1 VQKNKSNIVI
11 VIGAQWGDEGKGK
24 VTDYFAARADY
35 IVRFQGGNNAGH
47 TIILDDKTVKLHLI
61 PSGILH
67 KDCKL
72 VIGSGVVV
80 DPRVLIK
87 ELNMLKKEGLST
99 NLLISDKAHLIM
111 PYHVDIDYHLT
122 NFQNKLAAGS
132 TRSGIAPVYA
142 DKLYRHGL
150 RITDLLNKEL
160 FEMRLKKS
168 FTFNRLLVENVFNK
182 KFEHTFENIMEE
194 FLSYGETLSPYVA
207 NITEE
212 LSTALKNNKQLMFEG
227 AQGACLD
234 VDHGLYPYTTSSNT
248 IAGQVEAGAGIGLNN
263 GSKKI
268 VGIAKAYLTYV
279 GRGPFPTE
287 IKGRLEDKIRDVG
300 QEYGTTTGRARRI
313 GWIDLVQLKYANQ
326 LNNFSE
332 IILTKVD
339 VLSGLKK
346 IKLCVGYQINNKS
359 FPGVPSDI
367 ESFRNINPVYETLP
381 GWESLPNTIES
392 LDQCPKELKNFIKK
406 IEEVSGVTIS
416 LVSYGPDRNQTFKI

>member
-1 VQKNKSNIVI
+1 MQKNKSNIVV

-24 VTDYFAARADY
+24 VTDYFAARANY

-61 PSGILH
+61 PSGVLH
-67 KDCKL
+67 KECKL
-72 VIGSGVVV
+72 IIGNGVVI

-99 NLLISDKAHLIM
+99 NLLISDRAHLIM

-122 NFQNKLAAGS
+122 NYQNELAAGS

-150 RITDLLNKEL
+150 RVADLLNKEL
-160 FEMRLKKS
+160 FETRLKKS
-168 FTFNRLLVENVFNK
+168 FDFNKALVEKVFNE
-182 KFEHTFENIMEE
+182 KFEHSYQDILKE
-194 FLSYGETLSPYVA
+194 FLGYGSMIKQYVA
-207 NITEE
+207 NITEV
-212 LSTALKNNKQLMFEG
+212 LSSAVEKNEQIMFEG

-248 IAGQVEAGAGIGLNN
+248 IAGQVEAGGGVGLNT
-263 GSKKI
+263 SKKI

-287 IKGRLEDKIRDVG
+287 IKGELEEKIRDIG
-300 QEYGTTTGRARRI
+300 QEYGTTTGRARRV
-313 GWIDLVQLKYANQ
+313 GWIDLVQLKFANQ
-326 LNNFSE
+326 LNDFSE

-339 VLSGLKK
+339 VLSGLEN
-346 IKLCVGYQINNKS
+346 IKLCVGYKVNGKNFS
-359 FPGVPSDI
+359 GVPSDI
-367 ESFRNINPVYETLP
+367 HNFSNIEPIYETLP
-381 GWESLPNTIES
+381 GWNSLPNHIES
-392 LDQCPKELKNFIKK
+392 IEECPSELKNFISRV
-406 IEEVSGVTIS
+406 EEVAEVNVS
-416 LVSYGPDRNQTFKI
+416 LISYGPDRNQTFKI

>member
-1 VQKNKSNIVI
+1 MQKNKSNIVV

-24 VTDYFAARADY
+24 VTDYFAARANY

-61 PSGILH
+61 PSGVLH
-67 KDCKL
+67 KECKL
-72 VIGSGVVV
+72 IIGNGVVI

-99 NLLISDKAHLIM
+99 NLLISDRAHLIM

-122 NFQNKLAAGS
+122 NYQNELAAGS

-150 RITDLLNKEL
+150 RVADLLNEDL
-160 FEMRLKKS
+160 FETRLKKS
-168 FTFNRLLVENVFNK
+168 FDFNKALVEKVFNE
-182 KFEHTFENIMEE
+182 KFNHNYKEILKE
-194 FLSYGETLSPYVA
+194 FLGYGSVIKQYIA
-207 NITEE
+207 NITEV
-212 LSTALKNNKQLMFEG
+212 LSSAVEKNEQIMFEG

-248 IAGQVEAGAGIGLNN
+248 IAGQIEAGGGVGLNS
-263 GSKKI
+263 SKKI

-287 IKGRLEDKIRDVG
+287 IKGELEDKIRDVG
-300 QEYGTTTGRARRI
+300 QEYGTTTGRARRV
-313 GWIDLVQLKYANQ
+313 GWIDLVQLKFANQ
-326 LNNFSE
+326 LNDFSE

-339 VLSGLKK
+339 VLSGLKN
-346 IKLCVGYQINNKS
+346 IKLCVGYKVNGKD
-359 FPGVPSDI
+359 FTGVPSDI
-367 ESFRNINPVYETLP
+367 HNFKNIEPVYETLP
-381 GWESLPNTIES
+381 GWDSLPNHIES
-392 LDQCPKELKNFIKK
+392 LNQCPDELKNFVARVEKVAGVK
-406 IEEVSGVTIS
+406 VSLI
-416 LVSYGPDRNQTFKI
+416 SYGPDRNQTFKI

>member
-1 VQKNKSNIVI
+1 MQKNKGNIVV

-24 VTDYFAARADY
+24 VTDYFAARANY

-61 PSGILH
+61 PSGVLH
-67 KDCKL
+67 KECKL
-72 VIGSGVVV
+72 IIGNGVVI

-99 NLLISDKAHLIM
+99 NLLISDRAHLIM

-122 NFQNKLAAGS
+122 NYQNELAAGS

-150 RITDLLNKEL
+150 RVADLLNKEL
-160 FEMRLKKS
+160 FETRLKKS
-168 FTFNRLLVENVFNK
+168 FDFNKALVEKVFNE
-182 KFEHTFENIMEE
+182 KFEHGYEDILKE
-194 FLSYGETLSPYVA
+194 FLGYGSMIKQYVA
-207 NITEE
+207 NITEV
-212 LSTALKNNKQLMFEG
+212 LSSAVEKNEQIMFEG

-248 IAGQVEAGAGIGLNN
+248 IAGQVEAGGGIGLNT
-263 GSKKI
+263 SKKI

-287 IKGRLEDKIRDVG
+287 IKGELEEKIRDIG
-300 QEYGTTTGRARRI
+300 QEYGTTTGRARRV
-313 GWIDLVQLKYANQ
+313 GWIDLVQLKFANQ
-326 LNNFSE
+326 LNDFSE

-339 VLSGLKK
+339 VLSGLEN
-346 IKLCVGYQINNKS
+346 IKLCVGYKVNGKNFS
-359 FPGVPSDI
+359 GVPSDI
-367 ESFRNINPVYETLP
+367 HNFSNIEPIYETLP
-381 GWESLPNTIES
+381 GWNSLPNHIES
-392 LDQCPKELKNFIKK
+392 IEECPSELKNFISRV
-406 IEEVSGVTIS
+406 EEVAEVNVS
-416 LVSYGPDRNQTFKI
+416 LISYGPDRNQTFKI

>member
-1 VQKNKSNIVI
+1 MQKNKSNIVV

-24 VTDYFAARADY
+24 VTDYFAARTNY

-61 PSGILH
+61 PSGVLH
-67 KDCKL
+67 KKCKL
-72 VIGSGVVV
+72 IIGNGVVI

-99 NLLISDKAHLIM
+99 NLLISDRAHLIM

-122 NFQNKLAAGS
+122 NYQNELAAGS

-150 RITDLLNKEL
+150 RVADLLNEDL
-160 FEMRLKKS
+160 FETRFKKS
-168 FTFNRLLVENVFNK
+168 FDFNRALVEKVFNE
-182 KFEHTFENIMEE
+182 KFNHNYKEILKE
-194 FLSYGETLSPYVA
+194 FLGYGSVIKQYVA
-207 NITEE
+207 NVTEV
-212 LSTALKNNKQLMFEG
+212 LSSAVEKNEQIMFEG

-248 IAGQVEAGAGIGLNN
+248 IAGQIEAGGGIGLNT
-263 GSKKI
+263 SKKI

-287 IKGRLEDKIRDVG
+287 IKGDLEEKIRDIG
-300 QEYGTTTGRARRI
+300 QEYGTTTGRARRV
-313 GWIDLVQLKYANQ
+313 GWIDLVQLKFANQ
-326 LNNFSE
+326 LNGFSE

-339 VLSGLKK
+339 VLSGLKN
-346 IKLCVGYQINNKS
+346 IKLCVGYKVGGKD
-359 FPGVPSDI
+359 FEGVPSNIHNFKNI
-367 ESFRNINPVYETLP
+367 EPVYETLP
-381 GWESLPNTIES
+381 GWGSLPNHIEN
-392 LDQCPKELKNFIKK
+392 LNQCPDELKNFVARVEKVAGVK
-406 IEEVSGVTIS
+406 VSLI
-416 LVSYGPDRNQTFKI
+416 SYGPDRNQTFKI

>member
-1 VQKNKSNIVI
+1 MQKNKSNIVV

-24 VTDYFAARADY
+24 VTDYFAARANY

-61 PSGILH
+61 PSGVLH
-67 KDCKL
+67 KECKL
-72 VIGSGVVV
+72 VIGNGVVI

-87 ELNMLKKEGLST
+87 ELNMLKEEKLST
-99 NLLISDKAHLIM
+99 NLLISDRAHLIM

-122 NFQNKLAAGS
+122 NYQNELAAGS

-150 RITDLLNKEL
+150 RVTDLLNKDL
-160 FEMRLKKS
+160 FAKRLRKS
-168 FTFNRLLVENVFNK
+168 FDFNRSLVENVFKESFNHK
-182 KFEHTFENIMEE
+182 YEEILNE
-194 FLSYGETLSPYVA
+194 FLEYGLVIRQYVTNVTELLS
-207 NITEE
+207 
-212 LSTALKNNKQLMFEG
+212 SALENNEQIMFEG

-248 IAGQVEAGAGIGLNN
+248 IAGQVEAGSGIGFNR
-263 GSKKI
+263 SKKI

-287 IKGRLEDKIRDVG
+287 IKGELEEKIRDVG
-300 QEYGTTTGRARRI
+300 QEYGTTTGRARRV
-313 GWIDLVQLKYANQ
+313 GWIDLVQLKFANQ

-339 VLSGLKK
+339 VLSGLETVKM
-346 IKLCVGYQINNKS
+346 CVGYTVDGQKII
-359 FPGVPSDI
+359 GVPSDI
-367 ESFRNINPVYETLP
+367 HSFSKIEPIYESLP
-381 GWESLPNTIES
+381 GWSSLPDHIDNI
-392 LDQCPKELKNFIKK
+392 DQCPVELKNFISRV
-406 IEEVSGVTIS
+406 EGVAGVSVS

>member
-1 VQKNKSNIVI
+1 MQKNKSNIVV

-24 VTDYFAARADY
+24 VTDYFAARANY

-47 TIILDDKTVKLHLI
+47 TIILDDKIIKLHLI

-67 KDCKL
+67 KECTL
-72 VIGSGVVV
+72 IIGNGVVV

-99 NLLISDKAHLIM
+99 NLLISDRAHLIM

-122 NFQNKLAAGS
+122 NYQNELAAGS

-150 RITDLLNKEL
+150 RVADLLNEDL
-160 FEMRLKKS
+160 FETRLKKS
-168 FTFNRLLVENVFNK
+168 FDFNKALVEKVFNE
-182 KFEHTFENIMEE
+182 KFNHNYKEILKE
-194 FLSYGETLSPYVA
+194 FLGYGSFIKQYVA
-207 NITEE
+207 NVTEV
-212 LSTALKNNKQLMFEG
+212 LSRAVEKNEQIMFEG

-248 IAGQVEAGAGIGLNN
+248 IAGQIEAGGGVGLNT
-263 GSKKI
+263 SKKI

-287 IKGRLEDKIRDVG
+287 IKGELEDKIRDVG
-300 QEYGTTTGRARRI
+300 QEYGTTTGRARRV
-313 GWIDLVQLKYANQ
+313 GWIDLVQLKFANQ
-326 LNNFSE
+326 LNDFSE

-339 VLSGLKK
+339 VLIGLKN
-346 IKLCVGYQINNKS
+346 IKLCVGYKINGKD
-359 FPGVPSDI
+359 FKGVPSDI
-367 ESFRNINPVYETLP
+367 HNFKNIEPVYETLP
-381 GWESLPNTIES
+381 GWGPLPNHIES
-392 LDQCPKELKNFIKK
+392 LNQCPDELKSFVARV
-406 IEEVSGVTIS
+406 EEVAGVRVS
-416 LVSYGPDRNQTFKI
+416 LISYGPDRNQTFKI

>member
-1 VQKNKSNIVI
+1 MQKNKSNIVV

-24 VTDYFAARADY
+24 VTDYFAARANY

-61 PSGILH
+61 PSGVLH
-67 KDCKL
+67 KECKL
-72 VIGSGVVV
+72 IIGNGVVI

-99 NLLISDKAHLIM
+99 NLLISDRAHLIM

-122 NFQNKLAAGS
+122 NYQNELAAGS

-150 RITDLLNKEL
+150 RVADLLNKEL
-160 FEMRLKKS
+160 FETRLKKS
-168 FTFNRLLVENVFNK
+168 FDFNKALVEKVFNE
-182 KFEHTFENIMEE
+182 KFEHSYEEILKE
-194 FLSYGETLSPYVA
+194 FLGYGSMIKQYVA
-207 NITEE
+207 NITEV
-212 LSTALKNNKQLMFEG
+212 LSGAVEKNEQIMFEG

-248 IAGQVEAGAGIGLNN
+248 IAGQVEAGGGVGLNT
-263 GSKKI
+263 SKKI

-287 IKGRLEDKIRDVG
+287 IKGELEEKIRDIG
-300 QEYGTTTGRARRI
+300 QEYGTTTGRARRV
-313 GWIDLVQLKYANQ
+313 GWIDLVQLKFANQ
-326 LNNFSE
+326 LNDFSE

-339 VLSGLKK
+339 VLSGLEN
-346 IKLCVGYQINNKS
+346 IKLCVGYKVNGKS
-359 FPGVPSDI
+359 FSGVPSDI
-367 ESFRNINPVYETLP
+367 YNFSNIEPIYETLP
-381 GWESLPNTIES
+381 GWNSLPNHIES
-392 LDQCPKELKNFIKK
+392 IEECPSELKNFISRV
-406 IEEVSGVTIS
+406 EEVAEVNVS
-416 LVSYGPDRNQTFKI
+416 LISYGPDRNQTFKI

>member
-1 VQKNKSNIVI
+1 MQKNKSNIVV

-24 VTDYFAARADY
+24 VTDYFAARANY

-47 TIILDDKTVKLHLI
+47 TIILDDKTIKLHLI

-67 KDCKL
+67 KECKL
-72 VIGSGVVV
+72 IIGNGVVV

-99 NLLISDKAHLIM
+99 NLLISDRAHLIM

-122 NFQNKLAAGS
+122 NYQNELAAGS

-150 RITDLLNKEL
+150 RVADLLNEDL
-160 FEMRLKKS
+160 FETRLKKS
-168 FTFNRLLVENVFNK
+168 FDFNKALVEKVFNE
-182 KFEHTFENIMEE
+182 KFDHNFKEILKE
-194 FLSYGETLSPYVA
+194 FLGYGSLIKQYVA
-207 NITEE
+207 NVTEV
-212 LSTALKNNKQLMFEG
+212 LSRAVEKNEQIMFEG

-248 IAGQVEAGAGIGLNN
+248 IAGQIEAGGGVGLNT
-263 GSKKI
+263 SKKI

-287 IKGRLEDKIRDVG
+287 IKGELEDKIRDVG
-300 QEYGTTTGRARRI
+300 QEYGTTTGRARRV
-313 GWIDLVQLKYANQ
+313 GWIDLVQLKFANQ
-326 LNNFSE
+326 LNDFSE

-339 VLSGLKK
+339 VLTGLKN
-346 IKLCVGYQINNKS
+346 IKLCVGYKINGKD
-359 FPGVPSDI
+359 FKGVPSDI
-367 ESFRNINPVYETLP
+367 HNFKNIEPVYETLP
-381 GWESLPNTIES
+381 GWGPLPNHIES
-392 LDQCPKELKNFIKK
+392 LNQCPDELKSFVARV
-406 IEEVSGVTIS
+406 EEVAGVRVTLI
-416 LVSYGPDRNQTFKI
+416 SYGPDRNQTFKI

>member
-1 VQKNKSNIVI
+1 VQKNKSNIVV

-24 VTDYFAARADY
+24 VTDYFAARANY

-61 PSGILH
+61 PSGVLH
-67 KDCKL
+67 KECKL
-72 VIGSGVVV
+72 IIGNGVVI

-99 NLLISDKAHLIM
+99 NLLISDRAHLIM

-122 NFQNKLAAGS
+122 NYQNELAAGS

-150 RITDLLNKEL
+150 RVADLLNKEL
-160 FEMRLKKS
+160 FETRLKKS
-168 FTFNRLLVENVFNK
+168 FDFNKALVEKVFNE
-182 KFEHTFENIMEE
+182 KFEHGYEDILKE
-194 FLSYGETLSPYVA
+194 FLGYGSMIKQYVA
-207 NITEE
+207 NITEV
-212 LSTALKNNKQLMFEG
+212 LSSAVEKNEQIMFEG

-248 IAGQVEAGAGIGLNN
+248 IAGQVEAGGGVGLNT
-263 GSKKI
+263 SKKI

-287 IKGRLEDKIRDVG
+287 IKGELEEKIRDVG
-300 QEYGTTTGRARRI
+300 QEYGTTTGRARRV
-313 GWIDLVQLKYANQ
+313 GWIDLVQLKFANQ
-326 LNNFSE
+326 LNDFSE

-339 VLSGLKK
+339 VLSGLEN
-346 IKLCVGYQINNKS
+346 IKLCVGYKVNGKNFS
-359 FPGVPSDI
+359 GVPSDI
-367 ESFRNINPVYETLP
+367 HNFSNIEPIYETLP
-381 GWESLPNTIES
+381 GWNSLPNHIES
-392 LDQCPKELKNFIKK
+392 IEECPSELKNFISRV
-406 IEEVSGVTIS
+406 EEVAEVNVS
-416 LVSYGPDRNQTFKI
+416 LISYGPDRNQTFKI

>member
-1 VQKNKSNIVI
+1 MQKNKSNIVV

-24 VTDYFAARADY
+24 VTDYFAARANY

-61 PSGILH
+61 PSGVLH
-67 KDCKL
+67 KECKL
-72 VIGSGVVV
+72 IIGNGVVI

-99 NLLISDKAHLIM
+99 NLLISDRAHLIM

-122 NFQNKLAAGS
+122 NYQNELAAGS

-150 RITDLLNKEL
+150 RVADLLNEDL
-160 FEMRLKKS
+160 FETRLRKS
-168 FTFNRLLVENVFNK
+168 FDFNKALVEKVFNE
-182 KFEHTFENIMEE
+182 KFNHNYKEILKE
-194 FLSYGETLSPYVA
+194 FLGYGSVIKQYIANVTEVLSGAV
-207 NITEE
+207 E
-212 LSTALKNNKQLMFEG
+212 KNEQIMFEG

-248 IAGQVEAGAGIGLNN
+248 IAGQIEAGGGVGLNT
-263 GSKKI
+263 SKKI

-287 IKGRLEDKIRDVG
+287 IKGELEDKIRDVG
-300 QEYGTTTGRARRI
+300 QEYGTTTGRARRV
-313 GWIDLVQLKYANQ
+313 GWIDLVQLKFANQ
-326 LNNFSE
+326 LNDFSE

-339 VLSGLKK
+339 VLSGLKN
-346 IKLCVGYQINNKS
+346 IKLCVGYKVGGKD
-359 FPGVPSDI
+359 FTGVPSDI
-367 ESFRNINPVYETLP
+367 HNFKNIEPVYETLP
-381 GWESLPNTIES
+381 GWGSLPNHIES
-392 LDQCPKELKNFIKK
+392 LNQCPDELKSFVARV
-406 IEEVSGVTIS
+406 EEVAGVKVS
-416 LVSYGPDRNQTFKI
+416 LISYGPDRNQTFKI

>member
-1 VQKNKSNIVI
+1 MQKNKSNIVV

-24 VTDYFAARADY
+24 VTDYFAARANY

-61 PSGILH
+61 PSGVLH
-67 KDCKL
+67 KECKL
-72 VIGSGVVV
+72 IIGNGVVI

-99 NLLISDKAHLIM
+99 NLLISDRAHLIM

-122 NFQNKLAAGS
+122 NYQNELAAGS

-150 RITDLLNKEL
+150 RVADLLNEEL
-160 FEMRLKKS
+160 FETRLKKS
-168 FTFNRLLVENVFNK
+168 FDFNKALVERVFNE
-182 KFEHTFENIMEE
+182 KFEHSYQDILKE
-194 FLSYGETLSPYVA
+194 FLGYGSMIKQYVA
-207 NITEE
+207 NITEV
-212 LSTALKNNKQLMFEG
+212 LSSAVEKNEQIMFEG

-248 IAGQVEAGAGIGLNN
+248 IAGQVEAGGGVGLNT
-263 GSKKI
+263 SKKI

-287 IKGRLEDKIRDVG
+287 IKGELEEKIRDIG
-300 QEYGTTTGRARRI
+300 QEYGTTTGRARRV
-313 GWIDLVQLKYANQ
+313 GWIDLVQLKFANQ
-326 LNNFSE
+326 LNDFSE

-339 VLSGLKK
+339 VLSGLEN
-346 IKLCVGYQINNKS
+346 IKLCVGYKVNGKNFS
-359 FPGVPSDI
+359 GVPSDI
-367 ESFRNINPVYETLP
+367 HNFSNIEPIYETLP
-381 GWESLPNTIES
+381 GWNSLPNHIES
-392 LDQCPKELKNFIKK
+392 IEECPSELKNFISRV
-406 IEEVSGVTIS
+406 EEVAEVNVS
-416 LVSYGPDRNQTFKI
+416 LISYGPDRNQTFKI